1 MNDQADLMQCA
12 DALREMYE
20 QFTKSVQDLGNK
32 AKGHSTNKMSNSFL
46 HWVAGGHIRTDR
58 DRLCEEFLE
67 QVQNQLEL
75 TRTALE
81 GAPAEAIAQVW
92 NAVAEV
98 MLEPIPGKSNS
109 TTDLMKR
116 AMCSQFQP
124 MLAFLTPEQLR
135 VHYDRLKTAYRPR
148 DLLPVEKEL
157 LREMERRLA
166 P

>member
-1 MNDQADLMQCA
+1 MNDQTELMQCA
-12 DALREMYE
+12 AALRDMYE

-46 HWVAGGHIRTDR
+46 HWVAGGHVRTDR

-81 GAPAEAIAQVW
+81 GADPAEAAEVW
-92 NAVAEV
+92 NAVADV
-98 MLEPIPGKSNS
+98 MLEPIPGKSNA

-124 MLAFLTPEQLR
+124 MLAFLTSEQLR
-135 VHYDRLKTAYRPR
+135 VHYDRLKAAYRPR

-157 LREMERRLA
+157 LRDMERRLA